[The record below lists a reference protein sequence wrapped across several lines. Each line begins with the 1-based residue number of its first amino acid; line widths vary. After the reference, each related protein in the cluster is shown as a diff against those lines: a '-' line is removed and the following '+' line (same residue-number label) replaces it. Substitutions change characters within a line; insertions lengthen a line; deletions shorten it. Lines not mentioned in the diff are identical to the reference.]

1 MKYFISAFSSSDG
14 QMVIINKDSIRKIA
28 EQYVSQSSQ
37 AMTLKG
43 TFLYWHIN
51 DPNSIKTLASDIETA
66 EQPPAPTNETLSLYN
81 SEGERITDSNKR
93 IKKDRAEKLIKETS
107 KNIKTEIKLKNRM
120 KAAKA

>member
-93 IKKDRAEKLIKETS
+93 IKKYRAEKLIKETS